1 MFRAHQMTNMSGVV
15 HGFSTRVG
23 ANGSAIDLSVGAG
36 PEMWSRLALDAGLE
50 GAPVAFASQVH
61 GATVLRAESGGM
73 VGEADALWTD
83 VPGLMLAMRT
93 ADCVPIVMACDGA
106 VAAIHAGWR
115 GLAAGVIDATVR
127 VLSSRGPHH
136 AVVGPSIC
144 CDCYEVGEEV
154 VRGLA
159 QWTPESTFVD
169 RSRSKPHVDA
179 AAAAVA
185 QLRAAGVER
194 VERVEACTRCDERL
208 WSHRQDGSAAGRQA
222 GVIALSC

>member
-1 MFRAHQMTNMSGVV
+1 MMERPGVV

-23 ANGSAIDLSVGAG
+23 ANGYAIDLSAGSG
-36 PEMWSRLALDAGLE
+36 PEMWARLALDAGLA

-61 GATVLRAESGGM
+61 GATVLRAEAGGL

-83 VPGLMLAMRT
+83 VPGLILAMRT
-93 ADCVPIVMACDGA
+93 ADCVPIVLACDGA

-115 GLAAGVIDATVR
+115 GLASGVIDDTVR
-127 VLSSRGPHH
+127 ALSSRGPHH
-136 AVVGPSIC
+136 AVVGPAIC
-144 CDCYEVGEEV
+144 SDCYEVGEEV

-169 RSRSKPHVDA
+169 RSHAKPHVDA

-194 VERVEACTRCDERL
+194 VERIETCTRCDDRL
-208 WSHRQDGSAAGRQA
+208 WSYRQDGAAAGRQA